1 MRMQFV
7 KVLVVGLIIS
17 SCSSSVSTVTSTVEI
32 LPSTTMATT
41 STSTT
46 PSSTTV
52 TFPRS
57 PDVPTSTPIPETKI
71 PRAKLSTE
79 KCDSPTGSHYC
90 IWGTEPLDLVANNSS
105 VTGVQQNVVQS
116 FVAVSD
122 KISMVVLSLQTTDI
136 GELVFLSQLQS
147 SSASCLSVHLLG
159 ESGRRIASSYYGDAG
174 GVGRLQL
181 VEVPLVANVQVG
193 AKYKLEILKEPAC
206 VSRSLAVRIATS
218 SLWMYPKASGKL
230 FLDSQTSIGSLW
242 ARIN

>member
-1 MRMQFV
+1 
-7 KVLVVGLIIS
+7 
-17 SCSSSVSTVTSTVEI
+17 
-32 LPSTTMATT
+32 
-41 STSTT
+41 
-46 PSSTTV
+46 
-52 TFPRS
+52 
-57 PDVPTSTPIPETKI
+57 
-71 PRAKLSTE
+71 
-79 KCDSPTGSHYC
+79 
-90 IWGTEPLDLVANNSS
+90 VANNSS